1 MNASYRPSV
10 RDATRHNHRVSGF
23 MFRFGYL
30 PAVFAACL
38 SWCSVLHAAE
48 PPGKRYLI
56 VHGDDAGMSH
66 SVNVATI
73 EAMEKGLVSSA
84 SIMVPCAWFTEFAKY
99 TREHPERCYGIH
111 LTLNSEWDY
120 YRWGPV
126 APRERVPSLID
137 PDGYLWDN
145 VQQVAM
151 HAKAEEVQLELQAQI
166 DRARQF
172 GVPLSHLDTHMGA
185 LVSRGDLLEVYVQLG
200 VKNNL
205 PVLFMRKL
213 DDGADRA
220 YPVLAA
226 KHATMLPLLESNKLP
241 TIDRLLQFYDG
252 DNHEQRRARYIDA
265 LRSLRPGVTELII
278 HCGVDNEELRAI
290 TGSSS
295 RRDGDRRIFTEP
307 EIRDLLQELK
317 IEVISWKQL
326 REMQSK

>member
-1 MNASYRPSV
+1 M
-10 RDATRHNHRVSGF
+10 G
-23 MFRFGYL
+23 
-30 PAVFAACL
+30 
-38 SWCSVLHAAE
+38 
-48 PPGKRYLI
+48 
-56 VHGDDAGMSH
+56 
-66 SVNVATI
+66 
-73 EAMEKGLVSSA
+73 
-84 SIMVPCAWFTEFAKY
+84 
-99 TREHPERCYGIH
+99 
-111 LTLNSEWDY
+111 Y

-126 APRERVPSLID
+126 APRERVPSLVD
-137 PDGYLWDN
+137 PDGYLWDG

-185 LVSRGDLLEVYVQLG
+185 LVSRDDLLEVYVQLG
-200 VKNNL
+200 IKNNL

-226 KHATMLPLLESNKLP
+226 KHGVLLPQLESHKLP

-252 DNHEQRRARYIDA
+252 DTHEQRRARYVDA
-265 LRSLRPGVTELII
+265 LRTLQPGVTELII
-278 HCGVDNEELRAI
+278 HCGFDNEELRAI

-295 RRDGDRRIFTEP
+295 RRDGDRKIFTEP
-307 EIRDLLQELK
+307 DIRDLIRELK

-326 REMQSK
+326 RELQRK